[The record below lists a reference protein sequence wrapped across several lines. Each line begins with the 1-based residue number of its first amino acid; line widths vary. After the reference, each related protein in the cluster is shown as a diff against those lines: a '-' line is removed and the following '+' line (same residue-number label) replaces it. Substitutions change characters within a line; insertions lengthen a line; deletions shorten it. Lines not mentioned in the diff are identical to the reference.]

1 MLREMGHEVVIL
13 NSTYKRDMFN
23 CFNDNGFRCI
33 EHKGLMGSIMHYS
46 GGPNLFS
53 RTFLTNLF
61 NINATKN
68 RIIEVISQENP
79 DLVIVNSIVLAWL
92 SIILRKLEIKSI
104 CFIRETPIKGIFT
117 NITKVFLRKFSVLAF
132 ISEYDKDFYKLNN
145 TKCIVIKDTIKFDES
160 LLKITKRQACEKL
173 KVSSK
178 NFNILFLG
186 GTSELKG
193 WKTVE
198 KCIDMVENM
207 EVKFVVAGYSDEAKK
222 INNKKVQY
230 IGVVENIQYM
240 YKACDL
246 VILPSKEPHQLMPI
260 FEAGFFMVPVI
271 TSDFKQIR
279 ENITNG
285 ETGLTIQ
292 PNSPQQL
299 CSAIN
304 KIFTDKELRGKLI
317 NNNFKKALEHEYT
330 ITRNIFEKE
339 INEILK
345 KV

>member
-1 MLREMGHEVVIL
+1 MAKVLLVHHGCYIGGGGKGALTVSQMLREMGHEVVIL

-145 TKCIVIKDTIKFDES
+145 TKCIVIKDTIKFDIKEEYSDTIKKDDIISQFPSQGDYKKFFPGSVMQVIISKGKKPEEPKEKPKES
-160 LLKITKRQACEKL
+160 STTTSN
-173 KVSSK
+173 SSS
-178 NFNILFLG
+178 NTNSSQTRTDVTEPSTGETNESG
-186 GTSELKG
+186 GTNGISE
-193 WKTVE
+193 TE
-198 KCIDMVENM
+198 
-207 EVKFVVAGYSDEAKK
+207 
-222 INNKKVQY
+222 
-230 IGVVENIQYM
+230 
-240 YKACDL
+240 
-246 VILPSKEPHQLMPI
+246 
-260 FEAGFFMVPVI
+260 
-271 TSDFKQIR
+271 
-279 ENITNG
+279 
-285 ETGLTIQ
+285 
-292 PNSPQQL
+292 
-299 CSAIN
+299 
-304 KIFTDKELRGKLI
+304 
-317 NNNFKKALEHEYT
+317 
-330 ITRNIFEKE
+330 
-339 INEILK
+339 
-345 KV
+345 